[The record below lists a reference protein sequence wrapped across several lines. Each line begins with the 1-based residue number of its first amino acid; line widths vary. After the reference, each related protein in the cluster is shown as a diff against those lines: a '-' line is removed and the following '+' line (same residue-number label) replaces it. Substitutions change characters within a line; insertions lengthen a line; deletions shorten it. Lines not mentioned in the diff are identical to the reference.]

1 MRKLIFIL
9 VAAFMSIATV
19 NAQVAREIQANPFD
33 NMSVSIQG
41 GVSTPLD
48 MNGIFPLNPMA
59 GLRIA
64 KEFTPIFGAEI
75 EGNVWFGDNH
85 FNRTWDYFTP
95 EQKTLVKG
103 TNVGLNGTVNLTN
116 LFFGYTGVPR
126 KFEVKA
132 VGGIGWLH
140 YWNHFKSDAPQGSD
154 VDGVLPEP
162 GTDTNGVLPMPRY
175 FDKNGFT
182 AKTAL
187 NLAFNLDRYRKH
199 SVFVE
204 PGVFW
209 NLSHNKEAGKTV
221 QFNQKYAQLAVM
233 VGYTYHFACSNG
245 THHFVLH
252 DVGALNDEIN
262 RLRSQEPQVVT
273 ETVIKDHY
281 VTVREGNAVVM
292 FAFDN
297 AELTEDARTTICA
310 LPKDATYDLVG
321 TASPE
326 GSAEYN
332 AALAQRRADAV
343 AAFMQD
349 NGYKVRNVTADATM
363 FGDATNRTVIV
374 TPVK

>member
-1 MRKLIFIL
+1 MKKIIFSFVMMLIAS
-9 VAAFMSIATV
+9 VSA
-19 NAQVAREIQANPFD
+19 NAQVAREVQAGVLD
-33 NMSVSIQG
+33 NVSVSVQG
-41 GVSTPLD
+41 GVTTPLD
-48 MNGIFPLNPMA
+48 MNGVFPLNAVA

-75 EGNVWFGDNH
+75 EGNVWFNDNH
-85 FNRTWDYFTP
+85 FNRNWTNGDVSP
-95 EQKTLVKG
+95 EVKTFVTA
-103 TNVGLNGTVNLTN
+103 TNVGLNGTVNLSN
-116 LFFGYTGVPR
+116 LFFGYNGKPR
-126 KFEVKA
+126 FFEAKA
-132 VGGIGWLH
+132 VAGIGWLH
-140 YWNHFKSDAPQGSD
+140 YWDKYKTTPTTLTEE
-154 VDGVLPEP
+154 GVVEKGYL
-162 GTDTNGVLPMPRY
+162 
-175 FDKNGFT
+175 DKNGFS

-187 NLAFNLDRYRKH
+187 NLAFNLDNARKH

-209 NLSHNKEAGKTV
+209 NLSYSKEFGSTV
-221 QFNQKYAQLAVM
+221 QFNQKYAQLALM
-233 VGYTYHFACSNG
+233 VGYIYHFGCSNG

-273 ETVIKDHY
+273 QTVIQDHY

-297 AELTEDARTTICA
+297 ADLTEDAKNTICA

-332 AALAQRRADAV
+332 AALAQRRAEAV

-363 FGDATNRTVIV
+363 FGEATNRTVIV
-374 TPVK
+374 TPVGK